1 MYRRRKIRIVLVE
14 ARACRCLPHGM
25 MCRISQP
32 KYDVDVN
39 VKLPTSTK
47 ILAHVSIGA
56 DVSCGPKNPQRH
68 ARPSSDLTSYL
79 QNSGALDRSH
89 SRGVD
94 IPLQR
99 SECPFCGF
107 ADDDTTPSL
116 VL

>member
-39 VKLPTSTK
+39 VKLPTS
-47 ILAHVSIGA
+47 
-56 DVSCGPKNPQRH
+56 KNPQRH